1 MTMRAQGQVLFLE
14 QKRVECGEV
23 VFQLYISEV
32 VFQLYISEVV
42 FQLYIS
48 EVVVHGCIHFCGCT
62 SVICHTTLS
71 NAI

>member
-1 MTMRAQGQVLFLE
+1 MTMRAQGQVFFLE
-14 QKRVECGEV
+14 QKRVECG
-23 VFQLYISEV
+23 EV